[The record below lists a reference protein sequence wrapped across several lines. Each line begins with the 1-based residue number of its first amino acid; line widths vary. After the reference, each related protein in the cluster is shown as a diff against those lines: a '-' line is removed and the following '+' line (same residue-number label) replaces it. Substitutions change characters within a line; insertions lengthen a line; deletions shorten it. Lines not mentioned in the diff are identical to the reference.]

1 MKKILEARQFSELGR
16 NNQTCMFAHVVD
28 VTVMCM
34 FCLLQALTG
43 TIGIGYIIVL
53 LLLGYI
59 PIAIERV
66 AWKKDQE
73 HTVIKHAVAVGYAI
87 FYTFTVFTA
96 QNLLVVYFAIPMI
109 LVISVYNDTR
119 YSLMVNSGVV
129 IESFI
134 MVIIGSQNGKF
145 GYISADHAILQIVIF
160 VLVAIYSYM
169 TSRTLNDNAVQKM
182 NHLSEAQ
189 KETEHLLAHISALSE
204 KTGDG
209 IHNING
215 DLVHLN
221 EVAESNRTAMEN
233 VSKGALET
241 ANAVQEQ
248 LTQTESI
255 QKQVE
260 TANDAA
266 IRIRENMQQTLA
278 VLEDGNR
285 EVQLLVTKVK
295 TSVQNG
301 ADVAD
306 KLSTLDK
313 YIEEMQS
320 IVEIISEIAS
330 QTALLSLNAS
340 IEAARAGEAGRGF
353 AVVASEISKMAT
365 QTNDATT
372 HITGLIDNV
381 SSSINAVVEVIYQM
395 ISSINEEKQST
406 ETAAKSFEQIQENTY
421 SVRDNIESL
430 AENIAGLKQ
439 SNEAIVQAVQTIS
452 AISEELSAHA
462 NETLTAE
469 EESTEVV
476 SGISDKMA
484 ELVELTKQS

>member
-1 MKKILEARQFSELGR
+1 
-16 NNQTCMFAHVVD
+16 
-28 VTVMCM
+28 
-34 FCLLQALTG
+34 
-43 TIGIGYIIVL
+43 
-53 LLLGYI
+53 
-59 PIAIERV
+59 
-66 AWKKDQE
+66 
-73 HTVIKHAVAVGYAI
+73 
-87 FYTFTVFTA
+87 
-96 QNLLVVYFAIPMI
+96 
-109 LVISVYNDTR
+109 
-119 YSLMVNSGVV
+119 
-129 IESFI
+129 
-134 MVIIGSQNGKF
+134 
-145 GYISADHAILQIVIF
+145 
-160 VLVAIYSYM
+160 
-169 TSRTLNDNAVQKM
+169 
-182 NHLSEAQ
+182 
-189 KETEHLLAHISALSE
+189 
-204 KTGDG
+204 
-209 IHNING
+209 
-215 DLVHLN
+215 
-221 EVAESNRTAMEN
+221 
-233 VSKGALET
+233 
-241 ANAVQEQ
+241 
-248 LTQTESI
+248 
-255 QKQVE
+255 
-260 TANDAA
+260 
-266 IRIRENMQQTLA
+266 MQQTLA

-285 EVQLLVTKVK
+285 EVQLLVTKVE

-406 ETAAKSFEQIQENTY
+406 ETAAKSFGQIQENTY